1 MKNKKIPG
9 TAGNA
14 QTAAPT
20 KKKNKTTD
28 NHEPAV
34 ANKYTNTV
42 KNTAHE
48 IRTLNQAKTTKND
61 LEPGF

>member
-1 MKNKKIPG
+1 MKNNKPTGEDK
-9 TAGNA
+9 A

-20 KKKNKTTD
+20 KKKNKATT

-34 ANKYTNTV
+34 ANKYTSTV

-48 IRTLNQAKTTKND
+48 SDTSNQAKTTKNN